1 MPPEKL
7 ILIIWLV
14 LINLIAFVMF
24 GDDKKRAKCGRW
36 RIPERRLFLSAL
48 LGGSLG
54 ALAGMKLFRH
64 KTKHWYFRLGIP
76 LILLLQIGLFFLL
89 FRLRSA

>member
-24 GDDKKRAKCGRW
+24 GDDKKRAKNGRW